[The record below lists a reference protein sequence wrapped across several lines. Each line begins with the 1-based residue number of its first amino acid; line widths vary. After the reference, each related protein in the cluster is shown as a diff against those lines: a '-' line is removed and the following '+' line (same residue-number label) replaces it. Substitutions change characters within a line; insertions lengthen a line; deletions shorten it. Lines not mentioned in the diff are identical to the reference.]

1 MALDEDM
8 VLLAQVALFRDMDRD
23 ALRLLAF
30 SSERRRL
37 RAGDTLFR
45 KDDISEYSFV
55 VVSGSITL
63 IDDDVATAIVG
74 PGTLIGEMALVSE
87 TRRPTTAIAREPT
100 VILRLSRQMFRRTL
114 EEYPATAARIAAEL
128 RQRVLEISN
137 ELAEVKKRLIEMGS
151 EETGPKSSKS

>member
-1 MALDEDM
+1 MALEEDM
-8 VLLAQVALFRDMDRD
+8 ALLAQVALFRDMDRD

-55 VVSGSITL
+55 VVNGAITL
-63 IDDDVATAIVG
+63 IDDDVASAIVG
-74 PGTLIGEMALVSE
+74 PGTLIGEMALLSE

-100 VILRLSRQMFRRTL
+100 MVLRLSRQMFRRTL

-128 RQRVLEISN
+128 RQRVQQMSG
-137 ELAEVKKRLIEMGS
+137 ELAQVKERLLKMGPNSS
-151 EETGPKSSKS
+151 ES